1 MEKVE
6 GKEMPWEKQREI
18 LIEAA
23 ALKLPLLYQTLIEA
37 YGEEKG
43 KRVYDELFEIKKKK
57 RAAQFKDK
65 EIGDIMMAEIGYFPA
80 MG

>member
-18 LIEAA
+18 LIEAT
-23 ALKLPLLYQTLIEA
+23 ALKLPRLYQTLIEA

-43 KRVYDELFEIKKKK
+43 KQVYDELFES
-57 RAAQFKDK
+57 QFQKAVGPV
-65 EIGDIMMAEIGYFPA
+65 EG
-80 MG
+80 